1 MGLIKIALG
10 FLPGWGWLA
19 SLGASLVEMVGKVFG
34 AAFRGLTV
42 IFANPVTLVTVG
54 MIAMAAFA
62 TGLVIGSKEGRQRVA
77 TMTKERDN
85 AVLEAKGHFAQAM
98 EARKA
103 AEEAEARAQ
112 SQVAQFATVVAP
124 TPPPKPRRVQQPTAK
139 PSGPGRLCVPGL
151 SAVGFGCD

>member
-19 SLGASLVEMVGKVFG
+19 SLGASLVEFVGKVFA

-42 IFANPVTLVTVG
+42 IFANPVTLVAVG

-62 TGLVIGSKEGRQRVA
+62 TGLVMGSKEGRHRVA
-77 TMTKERDN
+77 TMTQERDN
-85 AVLEAKGHFAQAM
+85 AVLEAKGNFAQAM
-98 EARKA
+98 AARKA

-124 TPPPKPRRVQQPTAK
+124 PPPPKPRRVQQPSNK
-139 PSGPGRLCVPGL
+139 PASPGRLCVPGL